1 MDQLIGRRISDRY
14 HIKRLLGSGG
24 MAYVYLG
31 EDMILERL
39 VALKILQP
47 QFNGDEE
54 FLQRFRRESRAAT
67 ILGHRNT
74 VNIYDVGEEQGL
86 HYIVMEYVEGQTVKE
101 MIRLHGPL
109 PLEQAVH
116 ITRQLLEA
124 LMQAHSHG
132 IIHRD
137 IKPHNLLSNDR
148 GEIKVADFGIAR
160 AASAS
165 TITQTNTMM
174 GSVHYISPEQ
184 ARGGVVSARSDIYA
198 AGIVLFEMVTGV
210 VPFEAESAVSIALK
224 HIQQPLPDPA
234 KLRQGLPQSLANVIL
249 KAAAKS
255 PDDRYVSAE
264 EMYED
269 IRSALSDERK
279 NERPYFIQEDHTS
292 AREREWSDPQLAKED
307 TMVAAPAVQE
317 DDQEKPGSETTA
329 DVDRQPE
336 KTKKWPYVVACILV
350 FSGAAFFYW
359 LLPEMFVVSAA
370 AKLIPHVFPLT
381 QTAVWETAG
390 AGQSQVLQE
399 GAKVWQQVEL

>member
-31 EDMILERL
+31 EDIILERL

-74 VNIYDVGEEQGL
+74 VNIYDVGEERGV

-116 ITRQLLEA
+116 ITKQLLEA
-124 LMQAHSHG
+124 LIQAHSHG

-198 AGIVLFEMVTGV
+198 AGIVLFEMITGV
-210 VPFEAESAVSIALK
+210 IPYDAESAVSIALK
-224 HIQQPLPDPA
+224 HIQKPLPDPA

-255 PDDRYVSAE
+255 PDDRYADAK

-269 IRSALSDERK
+269 LCSVLSDERR
-279 NERPYFIQEDHTS
+279 NERPYFIQENHTG
-292 AREREWSDPQLAKED
+292 AQEREWSDPQLAEED

-317 DDQEKPGSETTA
+317 DDQKKPGPETA
-329 DVDRQPE
+329 VDVDRQPE

-359 LLPEMFVVSAA
+359 LLPEMFVVSST
-370 AKLIPHVFPLT
+370 AKVFPLT
-381 QTAVWETAG
+381 QVAVWETAG
-390 AGQSQVLQE
+390 TGESQVLQE

>member
-39 VALKILQP
+39 VAIKILQP

-74 VNIYDVGEEQGL
+74 VNIYDVGEEREL

-116 ITRQLLEA
+116 MTKQLLEA

-137 IKPHNLLSNDR
+137 IKPHNLLSNER

-210 VPFEAESAVSIALK
+210 IPYDAESAVSIALK
-224 HIQQPLPDPA
+224 HIQEPLPDPA
-234 KLRQGLPQSLANVIL
+234 QLRQGLPQSLSNVIL

-255 PDDRYVSAE
+255 PDDRYAGAE

-269 IRSALSDERK
+269 IRSALSDERR
-279 NERPYFIQEDHTS
+279 NERPYFIQEGS
-292 AREREWSDPQLAKED
+292 ASAQEREWSDPQVAEED
-307 TMVAAPAVQE
+307 TMVAAPAIQENGQE
-317 DDQEKPGSETTA
+317 DPGLETTA
-329 DVDRQPE
+329 DQPPE
-336 KTKKWPYVVACILV
+336 KTKKWPYVVACIIV

-359 LLPEMFVVSAA
+359 LLPEMFVVSGTT
-370 AKLIPHVFPLT
+370 KLIPHVFPLT
-381 QTAVWETAG
+381 QTAVWDAVW

-399 GAKVWQQVEL
+399 GAKLWQQVEL

>member
-39 VALKILQP
+39 VAIKILQP

-74 VNIYDVGEEQGL
+74 VNIYDVGEEREL

-116 ITRQLLEA
+116 MTKQLLEA

-137 IKPHNLLSNDR
+137 IKPHNLLSNER

-210 VPFEAESAVSIALK
+210 IPYDAESAVSIALK
-224 HIQQPLPDPA
+224 HIQEPLPDPA
-234 KLRQGLPQSLANVIL
+234 QLRQGLPQSLSNVIL

-255 PDDRYVSAE
+255 PDDRYAGAE

-269 IRSALSDERK
+269 IRSALSDERR
-279 NERPYFIQEDHTS
+279 NEHPYFIQEGHANS
-292 AREREWSDPQLAKED
+292 KEREWSDPQVAEED

-317 DDQEKPGSETTA
+317 DGQEDVGPETPA
-329 DVDRQPE
+329 DRPPE
-336 KTKKWPYVVACILV
+336 KTKKWPYVVACIVV

-359 LLPEMFVVSAA
+359 LLPEMFVVSGTT
-370 AKLIPHVFPLT
+370 KVIPDVLPT
-381 QTAVWETAG
+381 QTAVWEAAW
-390 AGQSQVLQE
+390 AGQDQVLQE
-399 GAKVWQQVEL
+399 GAKVWRQVEL

>member
-39 VALKILQP
+39 VAIKILQP

-74 VNIYDVGEEQGL
+74 VNIYDVGEEREL

-116 ITRQLLEA
+116 MTKQLLEA

-184 ARGGVVSARSDIYA
+184 ARGGMVSARSDIYA
-198 AGIVLFEMVTGV
+198 AGVVLFEMVTGM
-210 VPFEAESAVSIALK
+210 VPYNAESAVSIALK
-224 HIQQPLPDPA
+224 HIQEPLPDPA
-234 KLRQGLPQSLANVIL
+234 QLRQGLPQSLSNVIL

-255 PDDRYVSAE
+255 PDDRYASAE

-269 IRSALSDERK
+269 IRSALSDERRS
-279 NERPYFIQEDHTS
+279 ERPYFIQNGYANAHD
-292 AREREWSDPQLAKED
+292 REWADPQAAEED
-307 TMVAAPAVQE
+307 TMVAAPAVQKE
-317 DDQEKPGSETTA
+317 DQGAPGPETT
-329 DVDRQPE
+329 VDRQPE

-359 LLPEMFVVSAA
+359 LLPEMFVVSGAV
-370 AKLIPHVFPLT
+370 KVFPLV
-381 QTAVWETAG
+381 QTTGWNVADAEQV
-390 AGQSQVLQE
+390 QVLQE
-399 GAKVWQQVEL
+399 GAKVWRQVEL

>member
-39 VALKILQP
+39 VAIKILQP

-74 VNIYDVGEEQGL
+74 VNIYDVGEEREL

-109 PLEQAVH
+109 PLAQAVH

-210 VPFEAESAVSIALK
+210 IPYDAESAVSIALK
-224 HIQQPLPDPA
+224 HIQEPLPDPMQ
-234 KLRQGLPQSLANVIL
+234 LRQGLPQSLSNVIL

-255 PDDRYVSAE
+255 PDDRYASAE

-269 IRSALSDERK
+269 IRSALSDERR
-279 NERPYFIQEDHTS
+279 NERPYFIQEGYTN
-292 AREREWSDPQLAKED
+292 AREREWSAPQVAEED

-317 DDQEKPGSETTA
+317 DEQQDSGLETKG
-329 DVDRQPE
+329 DRQPE

-350 FSGAAFFYW
+350 FSGAAIFYW
-359 LLPEMFVVSAA
+359 LLPEMFVVSGSM
-370 AKLIPHVFPLT
+370 KLIPHVFPAA
-381 QTAVWETAG
+381 QTAVWDAAWPGE
-390 AGQSQVLQE
+390 GQILQE
-399 GAKVWQQVEL
+399 GAKIWRQVEL

>member
-1 MDQLIGRRISDRY
+1 MDQLIGSRISDRY

-39 VALKILQP
+39 VAIKILQP

-67 ILGHRNT
+67 ILGHKNT
-74 VNIYDVGEEQGL
+74 VNIYDVGEEREL
-86 HYIVMEYVEGQTVKE
+86 HYIVMEYVEGQTLKE

-116 ITRQLLEA
+116 ITKQLLEA
-124 LMQAHSHG
+124 LMQAHTHG

-137 IKPHNLLSNDR
+137 IKPHNLLSNER

-184 ARGGVVSARSDIYA
+184 ARGGVVSVRSDIYA

-210 VPFEAESAVSIALK
+210 IPYDAESAVSIALK
-224 HIQQPLPDPA
+224 HIQEPLPDPVQ
-234 KLRQGLPQSLANVIL
+234 LRQGLPQSLSNVIL

-255 PDDRYVSAE
+255 PDDRYMSAE
-264 EMYED
+264 EMYKD

-279 NERPYFIQEDHTS
+279 NERPYFIQEGHAS
-292 AREREWSDPQLAKED
+292 KAEGGWSDPRLPEED

-317 DDQEKPGSETTA
+317 DEQQYSGPEA
-329 DVDRQPE
+329 VDEEPE
-336 KTKKWPYVVACILV
+336 KTKKWPYVLACILV

-359 LLPEMFVVSAA
+359 LLPEMFVVNGST
-370 AKLIPHVFPLT
+370 KVFPHVFPLT
-381 QTAVWETAG
+381 QTAVWDGLNTGEG
-390 AGQSQVLQE
+390 QVLQE
-399 GAKVWQQVEL
+399 GAKVWRQVES